1 MLTVTLTLNL
11 TPAPVHLLVILQ
23 NLMMLFIKYPLSS
36 EIYSKI
42 AFQHFILTGFA
53 ITVFLKARL
62 H

>member
-1 MLTVTLTLNL
+1 MHLQ
-11 TPAPVHLLVILQ
+11 VHLLIILQ
-23 NLMMLFIKYPLSS
+23 NLMMLFIKYLLSS